1 MRFNCHAHIFNFQSV
16 FTNHT
21 LNILINRIIE
31 MDLPKFIEKALTD
44 EIGKIILKTGSF
56 ADEEQLLHNV
66 IKRIRNSSEYKDLAG
81 LLTPKELSKLE
92 VIGGEQLENLA
103 VNSLLK
109 FFKQLGKYIFK
120 NDDDYKKSTIIDAI
134 DFVRIALLPD
144 IARVTDKL
152 MGQLKSRDSIIAL
165 TMDIT
170 ENGTDDGLF
179 ERQIENTSK
188 MVLAYPGRIFP
199 FIAVNTR
206 RSDHL
211 RIMKSSLTG
220 RGFVG
225 IKLYPSLGYDIYSDE
240 MKEVFKYCR
249 NHNTPM
255 LMHCAYGGF
264 YYKDEFRKNSSP
276 ELWGQILAEYPKL
289 KICFGHFGGDKD
301 LTATSISIDSWT
313 GKILTL
319 MDNYSNVYADIA
331 YHTGAMKGR
340 KEQSNYFKN
349 IKDLMNHDV
358 YGGRLLFGTDYFLVR
373 KQLKEKNYWKFFEE
387 NLSKDIFCKM
397 AEENPIEYLGL
408 RNGTHSPSEN
418 IENYVRYVYSQQK
431 NIERKVAPWIKKEV
445 KVLFGLSTT
454 IPAPDLGSKWAWNND
469 AHFYVYSFMRNWM
482 RESHKELPFKA
493 VGRLQMRQMKYWN
506 KEFES
511 IGIWKQKLIELSD
524 QLNSFCRVNGADY
537 EMSFDT
543 TKAKN
548 QLEDAFNKGDMQIY
562 QLSQICDRIY
572 KYNKEIN

>member
-152 MGQLKSRDSIIAL
+152 MDQLKSRDSIIAL

-255 LMHCAYGGF
+255 LMHCAYGGKQKF
-264 YYKDEFRKNSSP
+264 IIKMNS
-276 ELWGQILAEYPKL
+276 A
-289 KICFGHFGGDKD
+289 
-301 LTATSISIDSWT
+301 
-313 GKILTL
+313 KILRL
-319 MDNYSNVYADIA
+319 N
-331 YHTGAMKGR
+331 
-340 KEQSNYFKN
+340 
-349 IKDLMNHDV
+349 
-358 YGGRLLFGTDYFLVR
+358 YGGRFWQNT
-373 KQLKEKNYWKFFEE
+373 
-387 NLSKDIFCKM
+387 
-397 AEENPIEYLGL
+397 
-408 RNGTHSPSEN
+408 
-418 IENYVRYVYSQQK
+418 
-431 NIERKVAPWIKKEV
+431 
-445 KVLFGLSTT
+445 
-454 IPAPDLGSKWAWNND
+454 
-469 AHFYVYSFMRNWM
+469 
-482 RESHKELPFKA
+482 
-493 VGRLQMRQMKYWN
+493 
-506 KEFES
+506 
-511 IGIWKQKLIELSD
+511 
-524 QLNSFCRVNGADY
+524 LN
-537 EMSFDT
+537 
-543 TKAKN
+543 
-548 QLEDAFNKGDMQIY
+548 
-562 QLSQICDRIY
+562 
-572 KYNKEIN
+572 